1 MNYSVYGK
9 KMENLRKRV
18 NVRLVRDARNVKK
31 WVTRLTFVSQ
41 KILVAIHDIKPVLTH
56 NKQTYA
62 RFTILYLSKCVICV
76 IFITII

>member
-18 NVRLVRDARNVKK
+18 NVRLLRDARNVKK

-41 KILVAIHDIKPVLTH
+41 KIFNKNLVAIHDIKPVLTH

-76 IFITII
+76 